1 MKEGKIFEKLKDNFK
16 SDIYPL
22 HMPGHKRSLYPDG
35 FEIPYGLDITEI
47 EGFDDLH
54 HPEGLLKDAMDKAAS
69 YYGTK
74 ATFYLVNG
82 SSCGNLAAICSQTE
96 YGDEILVSR
105 NCHKSVYNAVKLRNL
120 KTNIIEINDDG
131 EVSAHV
137 IEDALKDNKNIKVC
151 VITSPTYE
159 GVVSDIESIS
169 KVCRNNNVKLIVDEA
184 HGAHLLSEDFPK
196 SAIKCGADVVIQSL
210 HKTLPSLTQTAVLH
224 VCSEDVSVDKIR
236 EYLGIFESSSPSY
249 ILMGSIDSCIDYM
262 RECGMDELHAFSK
275 RLDKFYDSLMSLKV
289 LKINRFENAYAHDK
303 SKIVVSLNDTYFEE
317 YKKLYNDGFGILL
330 GNILRYNYKIE
341 VEMSAVDYIIAMT
354 TIADTDDG
362 LKRVAD
368 ALLSIDK
375 LLSDNLG
382 CFKNIGEINKR
393 KQLVDME
400 YLKAN
405 VNKES
410 KVYIYAYPPGSPMI
424 TYGEIITED
433 VISNIESSMA
443 SGLTC
448 YQIGM

>member
-96 YGDEILVSR
+96 YGDEILASR

-120 KTNIIEINDDG
+120 KINIIEINDDG

-151 VITSPTYE
+151 VITSPNYE

-196 SAIKCGADVVIQSL
+196 SAIKCGADIVIQSL

-262 RECGMDELHAFSK
+262 KECGMDELHAFSK

-289 LKINRFENAYAHDK
+289 LKINRFENAFAHDK

-368 ALLSIDK
+368 ALLSIDI

-382 CFKNIGEINKR
+382 CFKNIDEINKR

>member
-137 IEDALKDNKNIKVC
+137 IEGALKDNKNIKVC

-196 SAIKCGADVVIQSL
+196 SAIKCGADIVIQSL

-249 ILMGSIDSCIDYM
+249 ILMGSSDSCIDYM
-262 RECGMDELHAFSK
+262 RECGKDELHSFSK

-289 LKINRFENAYAHDK
+289 LKINHFENAFAHDK

-382 CFKNIGEINKR
+382 CFKNIDEINKR

-405 VNKES
+405 VNIES

>member
-1 MKEGKIFEKLKDNFK
+1 MKEGKIFEKLNENFK

-22 HMPGHKRSLYPDG
+22 HMPGHKRQLFPDG

-54 HPEGLLKDAMDKAAS
+54 HPEGMLKDAMDEAAAF
-69 YYGTK
+69 YGTK

-82 SSCGNLAAICSQTE
+82 SSCGNLAAICALTQ
-96 YGDEILVSR
+96 YGDEIIVSR

-120 KTNIIEINDDG
+120 KVSIIESDENG
-131 EVSAHV
+131 EVLASD
-137 IEDALKDNKNIKVC
+137 IENVLKNNGNIKAC

-159 GVVSDIESIS
+159 GVVSDIGSIS
-169 KVCRNNNVKLIVDEA
+169 DICRENNVKLIVDEA
-184 HGAHLLSEDFPK
+184 HGAHLLSDEFPV
-196 SAIKCGADVVIQSL
+196 SAIKCGANIVIQSL

-224 VCSEDVSVDKIR
+224 VCGEDVSIEKIR

-249 ILMGSIDSCIDYM
+249 ILMGSINSCIDYM
-262 RECGMDELHAFSK
+262 RECGRDELYAFSK
-275 RLDKFYDSLMSLKV
+275 RLDKFYDSLKSLKV
-289 LKINRFENAYAHDK
+289 LKINRFENSYAHDK
-303 SKIVVSLNDTYFEE
+303 SKVVVSLNDSYFEE
-317 YKKLYNDGFGILL
+317 YKKNYSDGFGILL

-362 LKRVAD
+362 LRRVAD

-382 CFKNIGEINKR
+382 CFKNIDEINKR
-393 KQLVDME
+393 KKLVDME
-400 YLKAN
+400 YLRAN
-405 VNKES
+405 INKES

-424 TYGEIITED
+424 TYGELITED
-433 VISNIESSMA
+433 VISNIERSMA